1 MGRTKGSKNKSQNT
15 NTAKNKNIININ
27 VNSSTKKKG
36 RGRPRRTNDTSPN
49 RNFSGGGI
57 GNAPQQV
64 IVSQP
69 QPDNNNSNNSLLS
82 SFITSKLLNDTMSLN
97 RTNIEQTAPIR
108 EQQTFFNARESIIPR
123 FPDTPVKNVINEV
136 KPSESTGP
144 PPPPAPPA
152 PPLPPKTAAQKPNL
166 TNLSG
171 MAAVL
176 EEIKYNQSEEGQAEK
191 ARKKAEAAAK
201 KESKKLEKETT
212 PPKST
217 TKEAAKKETAPPQST
232 ADFLNMSFTPPK
244 KDIVEMMTPQKEK
257 ESTALTPYKGQQST
271 LDFLIGGTPQK
282 TPQQLKT
289 EKKIARIKEL
299 KHSPKV
305 KDIFEYNDL
314 KSEMTSQP
322 NPNKNIAG
330 SIIGA
335 AIKRKAASQIVKN
348 IKEKPIKT
356 IQAIYRGNK
365 ERNKLANDK
374 DFQNKIDMKIKKYGD
389 AASEYKTRGADA
401 PDINKEFSD
410 IMKTMRTGLQK
421 YKTTL
426 GTQPKKRGPK
436 PKNPYDGLKQTEL

>member
-1 MGRTKGSKNKSQNT
+1 MGRTKGSKNKTQNT

-123 FPDTPVKNVINEV
+123 YPDTPVKNVINEV
-136 KPSESTGP
+136 KPSASTGP

-152 PPLPPKTAAQKPNL
+152 PPKTAAQKPNL

-305 KDIFEYNDL
+305 KDILEYNDL

-322 NPNKNIAG
+322 NPNKDIASSIINDAIKNKKARKEVKEIKDAG
-330 SIIGA
+330 SLLTK
-335 AIKRKAASQIVKN
+335 AIKNKIARTNFKEAKDNFNEAQYQEKIRQKRK
-348 IKEKPIKT
+348 EFTRIKT
-356 IQAIYRGNK
+356 TDSYSKEAKDEAQKRFNK
-365 ERNKLANDK
+365 
-374 DFQNKIDMKIKKYGD
+374 
-389 AASEYKTRGADA
+389 T
-401 PDINKEFSD
+401 EFVF
-410 IMKTMRTGLQK
+410 
-421 YKTTL
+421 
-426 GTQPKKRGPK
+426 KRKSNAGRPA
-436 PKNPYDGLKQTEL
+436 KNPYDGLKQTEL

>member
-1 MGRTKGSKNKSQNT
+1 MGRTKGSKNKTQNT

-69 QPDNNNSNNSLLS
+69 QPDNNNSLLS
-82 SFITSKLLNDTMSLN
+82 SLITSKILNDTMSLN

-136 KPSESTGP
+136 KPSASTGP

-152 PPLPPKTAAQKPNL
+152 PPAPPKTAAQKPNL

-322 NPNKNIAG
+322 NPNKDIASSIINDAIKNKKARKEVKEIKDAG
-330 SIIGA
+330 SLLTK
-335 AIKRKAASQIVKN
+335 AIKNKIARTNFKEAKDNFNEAQYQEKIRQKRKEFTS
-348 IKEKPIKT
+348 IKT
-356 IQAIYRGNK
+356 TDSYSKEAKDDAQKRFNK
-365 ERNKLANDK
+365 
-374 DFQNKIDMKIKKYGD
+374 
-389 AASEYKTRGADA
+389 T
-401 PDINKEFSD
+401 EFVF
-410 IMKTMRTGLQK
+410 
-421 YKTTL
+421 
-426 GTQPKKRGPK
+426 KRKSNAGRPA
-436 PKNPYDGLKQTEL
+436 KNPYDGLKQTEL

>member
-123 FPDTPVKNVINEV
+123 YPDTPVRNVINEV
-136 KPSESTGP
+136 KPSASTGP
-144 PPPPAPPA
+144 PPPPKPP
-152 PPLPPKTAAQKPNL
+152 PVPPKTAAQNANPKA
-166 TNLSG
+166 T
-171 MAAVL
+171 MADVL
-176 EEIKYNQSEEGQAEK
+176 KELEYKQSEEGKTEK
-191 ARKKAEAAAK
+191 ARKKAEAEAR
-201 KESKKLEKETT
+201 KLEKQ
-212 PPKST
+212 
-217 TKEAAKKETAPPQST
+217 TAPPQST

-305 KDIFEYNDL
+305 KDILEYNDL
-314 KSEMTSQP
+314 KSEMTNQP

-335 AIKRKAASQIVKN
+335 AIKRKTASQIVKN

-374 DFQNKIDMKIKKYGD
+374 DFQNRIDMKIKKYGD
-389 AASEYKTRGADA
+389 KASEYKTRGAYE
-401 PDINKEFSD
+401 PEINKELAD
-410 IMKTMRTGLQK
+410 I
-421 YKTTL
+421 
-426 GTQPKKRGPK
+426 
-436 PKNPYDGLKQTEL
+436 

>member
-123 FPDTPVKNVINEV
+123 YPDTPVKNVINEV
-136 KPSESTGP
+136 KPSASTGP

-152 PPLPPKTAAQKPNL
+152 PPAPPKTAAQKPNL

-176 EEIKYNQSEEGQAEK
+176 EEIKYNQSEEGQSEK

-244 KDIVEMMTPQKEK
+244 RDIVEMMTPQKEK

-322 NPNKNIAG
+322 NPNKDIASSIINDAIKNKKARKEVKEIKDAG
-330 SIIGA
+330 SLLTK
-335 AIKRKAASQIVKN
+335 AIKNKIARTNFKEAKDNFNEEQYQEKIRQKRK
-348 IKEKPIKT
+348 EFTRIKT
-356 IQAIYRGNK
+356 TDSYSKEAKDDAQKRFNK
-365 ERNKLANDK
+365 
-374 DFQNKIDMKIKKYGD
+374 
-389 AASEYKTRGADA
+389 T
-401 PDINKEFSD
+401 EFVF
-410 IMKTMRTGLQK
+410 
-421 YKTTL
+421 
-426 GTQPKKRGPK
+426 KRKSNAGRPA
-436 PKNPYDGLKQTEL
+436 KNPYDGLKQTEL

>member
-1 MGRTKGSKNKSQNT
+1 
-15 NTAKNKNIININ
+15 
-27 VNSSTKKKG
+27 
-36 RGRPRRTNDTSPN
+36 
-49 RNFSGGGI
+49 
-57 GNAPQQV
+57 
-64 IVSQP
+64 
-69 QPDNNNSNNSLLS
+69 
-82 SFITSKLLNDTMSLN
+82 
-97 RTNIEQTAPIR
+97 
-108 EQQTFFNARESIIPR
+108 
-123 FPDTPVKNVINEV
+123 
-136 KPSESTGP
+136 
-144 PPPPAPPA
+144 
-152 PPLPPKTAAQKPNL
+152 
-166 TNLSG
+166 
-171 MAAVL
+171 
-176 EEIKYNQSEEGQAEK
+176 
-191 ARKKAEAAAK
+191 
-201 KESKKLEKETT
+201 
-212 PPKST
+212 
-217 TKEAAKKETAPPQST
+217 
-232 ADFLNMSFTPPK
+232 MSFTPPK

-322 NPNKNIAG
+322 NPNKTIAG

-335 AIKRKAASQIVKN
+335 AIKRKSASQIVKN

-374 DFQNKIDMKIKKYGD
+374 DFQNRIDMKIKKYGD

-436 PKNPYDGLKQTEL
+436 PKNLNESLK